1 MDERTS
7 RRHRIAVVAKYGQH
21 FGEYGYRLTSTVGYS
36 PVDETGGARQEPLR
50 SDCDLATVRCSVDS
64 IHCPLG

>member
-21 FGEYGYRLTSTVGYS
+21 FGEYGYRLSSTVGYS
-36 PVDETGGARQEPLR
+36 PVDETGGARFDTVVGRSWRPAPYMRVLR
-50 SDCDLATVRCSVDS
+50 
-64 IHCPLG
+64 